1 MLHVIEAWL
10 AFNLAVPI
18 FLLYQRSPQLRR
30 RLFCWAASH
39 AGHHQPRELARVPVS
54 AAHRRR

>member
-18 FLLYQRSPQLRR
+18 FLIYQRSPQLRR
-30 RLFCWAASH
+30 RLFGWAAYD
-39 AGHHQPRELARVPVS
+39 AGHRQPRELARVLVS